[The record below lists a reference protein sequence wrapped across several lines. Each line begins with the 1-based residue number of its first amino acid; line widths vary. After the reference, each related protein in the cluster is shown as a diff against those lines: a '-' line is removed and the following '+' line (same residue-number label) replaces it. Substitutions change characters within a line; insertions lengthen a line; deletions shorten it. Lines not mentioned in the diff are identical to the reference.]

1 MASVVVSL
9 TCTFS
14 NSIQQKHF
22 SAMKTNAT
30 EDKIKSTI
38 NYTWIIKHFA
48 FLMFLALLAIIYIAN
63 GHWAD
68 NTIRDINVTQKQV
81 KDMEYEYKNL
91 KSLEMYRSRES
102 QVTQAAASLGL
113 KPATEP
119 PVKLEVETSTKKF

>member
-1 MASVVVSL
+1 MNKNVTQNKV
-9 TCTFS
+9 
-14 NSIQQKHF
+14 K
-22 SAMKTNAT
+22 SA
-30 EDKIKSTI
+30 I

-68 NTIRDINVTQKQV
+68 NTMREINITAKQV

-102 QVTQAAASLGL
+102 QVTQAAAALGL
-113 KPATEP
+113 KPAMQP
-119 PVKLEVETSTKKF
+119 PVKLEAETSTTKN

>member
-1 MASVVVSL
+1 MSSVVVSL
-9 TCTFS
+9 TCTFG
-14 NSIQQKHF
+14 NSIQQKTF
-22 SAMKTNAT
+22 SAMKTNA

-102 QVTQAAASLGL
+102 QVTQAAAALGL
-113 KPATEP
+113 KPAATP
-119 PVKLEVETSTKKF
+119 PVKLEIETSTTKN